1 MIMLILLFV
10 IFVIYIS
17 KIWKRSP
24 TSDFSRIPAVKPRWP
39 LFGNALF
46 FDLTK
51 THLVLTE
58 LSQKY
63 GPVFRIKLYGDE
75 IVVLNDY
82 KSIYTALVANGNEV
96 AGRPSM
102 YRTEH
107 ADRNRNSI
115 VWQTYTP
122 KLKMLRK
129 EVHKSLRMFGD
140 GLNSLED
147 KCLPEVEAL
156 IVRIRDTDG
165 HPFDPWD
172 YIYDT
177 TCNVMLL
184 LLLGVRF
191 SYTGDELNR
200 LKEISRLFNHT
211 FGSGSGSRLDMI
223 PWLHILRNQDFSVLK
238 TALNLRNS
246 FWEDKIKDL
255 PRKNDSVVT
264 DLLRLTEDPD
274 LDVTETTVKET
285 FTNLILAGTD
295 TTATAMTCLLLILIH
310 LPEVQDR
317 LQAELDTVVGRE
329 RTPCLA
335 DRAAMP
341 YLEACLLELLRYIS
355 HVPLAVPHSTISDT
369 FIEGQKI
376 TADTTIYI
384 NLWAMHHDE
393 SFWND
398 PWVFRPERF
407 LDKHG
412 SILPPQHERRR
423 RVLAFG
429 AGRRVCIGEVLAK
442 NRLFLFVSA
451 ILQKFRF
458 EAADIPSL
466 PDMDPRTYS
475 LGLVLHPGRFRIK
488 AKRRDS

>member
-1 MIMLILLFV
+1 MITLIVLFV
-10 IFVIYIS
+10 LFMICIS
-17 KIWKRSP
+17 MIWNWSQ
-24 TSDFSRIPAVKPRWP
+24 TSELSGIPAVKPRWP

-51 THLVLTE
+51 THIVLTE
-58 LSQKY
+58 LAQKY

-82 KSIYTALVANGNEV
+82 KSIYSALVANGNEV

-147 KCLPEVEAL
+147 KCFPEVEAL
-156 IVRIRDTDG
+156 IARIRDTDG

-191 SYTGDELNR
+191 SYTGDELTQ

-211 FGSGSGSRLDMI
+211 FGSGSGSRLDVI

-238 TALNLRNS
+238 SALKLRNS
-246 FWEDKIKDL
+246 FWEDRIKDL
-255 PRKNDSVVT
+255 PIKNDSVVA
-264 DLLRLTEDPD
+264 DLLRLTENPGI
-274 LDVTETTVKET
+274 DVTETTVKET

-310 LPEVQDR
+310 RPEVQDR
-317 LQAELDTVVGRE
+317 LQAELDTVVGQKRK
-329 RTPCLA
+329 PCLA
-335 DRAAMP
+335 DRAVMP
-341 YLEACLLELLRYIS
+341 YFEACVLELLRYIS

-369 FIEGQKI
+369 YIEEHKI
-376 TADTTIYI
+376 PADTTIYI
-384 NLWAMHHDE
+384 NLWAMHHDA

-398 PWVFRPERF
+398 PWVFQPERF
-407 LDKHG
+407 LDEHG
-412 SILPPQHERRR
+412 CILPPQHEFRR
-423 RVLAFG
+423 RVMAFG
-429 AGRRVCIGEVLAK
+429 AGRRVCLGEVLAK

-451 ILQKFRF
+451 ILQNFSF
-458 EAADIPSL
+458 EAADIQSI

-475 LGLVLHPGRFRIK
+475 LGLVLHPGRFKLK
-488 AKRRDS
+488 AKRRDR